1 MISEL
6 ALVTHKSR
14 AATAYSVGKTKCAGK
29 RECEIL
35 NKKGERGERDR
46 LKNIWCYLW
55 IHGDGGSSNIAEIKS
70 ELLTQVM

>member
-6 ALVTHKSR
+6 ALVTHKPR

-35 NKKGERGERDR
+35 NKKGERGER
-46 LKNIWCYLW
+46 
-55 IHGDGGSSNIAEIKS
+55 EIREYKMLFC
-70 ELLTQVM
+70 EFIEMVAVPILQK